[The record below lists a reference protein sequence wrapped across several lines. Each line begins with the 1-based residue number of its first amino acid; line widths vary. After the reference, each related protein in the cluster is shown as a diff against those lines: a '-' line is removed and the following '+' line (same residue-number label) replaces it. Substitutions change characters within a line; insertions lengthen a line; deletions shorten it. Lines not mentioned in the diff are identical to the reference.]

1 MESGVI
7 NRLVIVG
14 LGLIGG
20 SLALAAR
27 KRNLCAEVVA
37 CGRSAAKLEPAVE
50 LGVVDRVCD
59 SWQAAVT
66 GADMVVLAAPVNVL
80 EENMATIAPW
90 LGPQTI
96 LTDVGSTK
104 GSVVEAAERVFGLL
118 PPGFVPGHPIAGT
131 EHSGFQN
138 ALEDLFVDHKV
149 ILTPHQRT
157 DPSALRRVQQ
167 LWNAV
172 GAEVVEM
179 DPHEHDRVLAATSH
193 APHMLSY
200 ALVKMLADRR
210 DHQAIFDFAAGGF
223 RDFTRIASSDPVM
236 WRAISMANRDEI
248 TRLLVEYRALLE
260 EMIERLNRQDG
271 DYLEKLFRQAR
282 EARETHLLK
291 TGKSQ

>member
-1 MESGVI
+1 MI
-7 NRLVIVG
+7 KRLVIIG

-27 KRNLCAEVVA
+27 NRGLSAEVVA
-37 CGRSAAKLEPAVE
+37 CGRSVDKIKPAVE
-50 LGVVDRVCD
+50 LGIVDRVAE
-59 SWQAAVT
+59 SWQEAVT

-80 EENMATIAPW
+80 EENMRTIAPW
-90 LGPQTI
+90 LGAQTI

-104 GSVVEAAERVFGLL
+104 GSIVEAAERVFGAV

-131 EHSGFQN
+131 EYSGFQH

-149 ILTPHQRT
+149 ILTPHQQT
-157 DPSALRRVQQ
+157 DPAALARVER
-167 LWNAV
+167 LWTAV

-179 DPHEHDRVLAATSH
+179 DPQEHDRVLAATSH

-200 ALVKMLADRR
+200 ALVKMLADRQ

-236 WRAISMANRDEI
+236 WRAISMANHGEI
-248 TRLLVEYRALLE
+248 TRLLVEYQALLG
-260 EMIERLNRQDG
+260 EMIERLDQQDG
-271 DYLEKLFRQAR
+271 DYMEQLFRQAR

-291 TGKSQ
+291 TGKAE